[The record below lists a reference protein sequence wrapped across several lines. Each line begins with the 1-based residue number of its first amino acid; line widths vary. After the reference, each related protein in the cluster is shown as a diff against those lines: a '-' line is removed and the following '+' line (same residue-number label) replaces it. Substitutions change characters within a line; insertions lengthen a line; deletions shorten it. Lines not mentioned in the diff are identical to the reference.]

1 MIQELEFPD
10 MRIYLIGFMGC
21 GKSTMG
27 KKLAEKLGCSFID
40 IDKRIEA
47 IEGGSVAEVFKL
59 RGEDYFRKLEAD
71 VLHST
76 VLEKDAVISC
86 GGGTPCYYDNMEWMN
101 ARGKTVYLFL
111 APEKL
116 FGRLRT
122 RKLKRP
128 LIAHFDDEQL
138 KDYIFQKLS
147 EREAFYLQAA
157 FKVDPS
163 ILKPK
168 DIIAL
173 LKAK

>member
-1 MIQELEFPD
+1 

-27 KKLAEKLGCSFID
+27 KKLAEKLDYPFID

-59 RGEDYFRKLEAD
+59 RGEDYFRKLESD

-76 VLEKDAVISC
+76 VLEKNAVISC
-86 GGGTPCYYDNMEWMN
+86 GGGTPCYFDNMEWMN

-111 APEKL
+111 PPEKL

-122 RKLKRP
+122 RKEKRP
-128 LIAHFDDEQL
+128 LIANFDDEQL

-147 EREAFYLQAA
+147 ERETFYLQAA
-157 FKVDPS
+157 FKIDPS
-163 ILKPK
+163 VAKPK
-168 DIIAL
+168 DVVAL
-173 LKAK
+173 LKGK